1 MSATVDPLARTLTG
15 ASVPPRVDMPALVAE
30 LRRVLAP
37 DRVIA
42 DPSELYVYDCDGF
55 TIARS
60 TPGAV
65 VFPLNTAEVVAVVKL
80 LAARDVQIVPRG
92 TGTGL
97 TGGCVAFENGV
108 IVSTARMNKVLKI
121 DLENRVAHVEAGV
134 RNTALSDAVAQLPLN
149 VELEADDVRDVR
161 PSTSPSRDP
170 VDGGA
175 AAPIANRKSQIAN
188 PYHFAPDPSSQRAST
203 IGGNASTN
211 AGGIHTLK
219 DFVSS
224 NHVLGMEIVL
234 PDGTV
239 LEVGGRDGCYECGPF
254 DLPGLI
260 CGHEGTF
267 GIVTKLWVRLI
278 PNATSFRT
286 LVATFRST
294 SDACNVVSEV
304 IAAGMLPAA
313 MEMLDG
319 RMIEIIE
326 SIYHF
331 GLPKESQAMI
341 LTEIDGIDALLDGQ
355 MQDIIDISQRHGAI
369 SIEASADPATRMKLW
384 KARKSAFG
392 AIGKISPSYCTQDAC
407 VPRSRLGEVLAEVD
421 KIGKKFGLQINNVFH
436 AGDGNVH
443 PIFLYDDRNEEQMQ
457 NVLLAAEEM
466 LRYCIDIGGTLTGEH
481 GVGVEKIHLM
491 PYQFDQRTMHQFQRV
506 KDAFDPTERINAG
519 KLLPSDKIKVNLIK
533 PGRHAPQ

>member
-1 MSATVDPLARTLTG
+1 MASLATSLD
-15 ASVPPRVDMPALVAE
+15 SD
-30 LRRVLAP
+30 LRKLISP
-37 DRVIA
+37 DRVIS
-42 DPSELYVYDCDGF
+42 DPSELFVYDCDGF

-65 VFPLNTAEVVAVVKL
+65 VFPTSTEEVVRIVKY
-80 LAARDVQIVPRG
+80 LAERDIQIVPRG

-108 IVSTARMNKVLKI
+108 VVSTARMNKILKI

-149 VELEADDVRDVR
+149 VEIEADDVHDVH

-170 VDGGA
+170 VDGAAGA
-175 AAPIANRKSQIAN
+175 VANRKSQIAN

-219 DFVSS
+219 DFVTS

-239 LEVGGRDGCYECGPF
+239 IEVGGQNGCYESGPF

-267 GIVTKLWVRLI
+267 GVVTKLWVRLI
-278 PNATSFRT
+278 PKATSFRT
-286 LVATFRST
+286 CVAVFRRT
-294 SDACNVVSEV
+294 ADACGVVSDV
-304 IAAGMLPAA
+304 IASGMLPAA

-319 RMIEIIE
+319 RMIELIE
-326 SIYHF
+326 SNFHF
-331 GLPKESQAMI
+331 GFPADAQALV
-341 LTEIDGIDALLDGQ
+341 LTEIDGIEALLDGQ
-355 MQDIIDISQRHGAI
+355 MQDVIDTCKRHNAI
-369 SIEASADPATRMKLW
+369 SIESSADPAKRAKLW

-407 VPRSRLGEVLAEVD
+407 VPRSKLGEVLAEVD
-421 KIGKKFGLQINNVFH
+421 RIGKRYGLAINNVFH

-443 PIFLYDDRNEEQMQ
+443 PIFLYDDRSEEQMQ
-457 NVLLAAEEM
+457 TVLIAAEEV
-466 LRYCIDIGGTLTGEH
+466 LKYCIDAGGTLTGEH

-491 PYQFDQRTMHQFQRV
+491 PYQFDKPTMDQFQRV
-506 KDAFDPTERINAG
+506 KDAFDPGERINAG
-519 KLLPSDKIKVNLIK
+519 KLIPSDKVVVNLLK
-533 PGRHAPQ
+533 PGRHVPQ